1 MRTAKRWWRWRR
13 NPLRRRVDVL
23 EAWLGLLTA
32 LLLAVGAPAAGFGAA
47 SWAYETQ
54 SRTVREQQRTRHPV
68 PAVLM
73 QDVTA
78 RRSQQAG
85 AADGGYPTKVRWKA
99 PDGSF
104 HTGDTKVS
112 AGQRK
117 GTRITV
123 WVLHNGRLTEKPLDH
138 NDALS
143 TATATGIWAATGTG
157 TAVFSV
163 AWWIRRILER
173 RRLDAWEREWGEV
186 GPMWRRRTG

>member
-1 MRTAKRWWRWRR
+1 M
-13 NPLRRRVDVL
+13 
-23 EAWLGLLTA
+23 
-32 LLLAVGAPAAGFGAA
+32 
-47 SWAYETQ
+47 
-54 SRTVREQQRTRHPV
+54 
-68 PAVLM
+68 
-73 QDVTA
+73 
-78 RRSQQAG
+78 
-85 AADGGYPTKVRWKA
+85 
-99 PDGSF
+99 
-104 HTGDTKVS
+104 S